1 MNSNLYSNKS
11 ILITGGTGSLGHALV
26 KNLLTTD
33 VKRIVIYSRD
43 EYKQWA
49 MSNEIKDERLRFFIG
64 DVRDEKRLTT
74 ALEGIDY
81 VIHAAALKQVPAC
94 EYNPQ
99 EAVKTNVQGAM
110 SLIGAAIYN
119 KVKKVIAISTDKAV
133 HPVNLYG
140 TTKACAEK
148 LFIAANNNI
157 ATSFNI
163 VRYGNVVSARGS
175 VIPLFR
181 QYVNQGRETLPL
193 TDVQM
198 TRFVIEYPQAI
209 ELIEH
214 ALESDE
220 RGLIFIPKLKAI
232 KMTDL
237 IFALDKKYE
246 LIGIRPGEKLHETL
260 IGDGEIDHCHDCQ
273 DHYIILPAFHDW
285 QDEYITQGYASEIID
300 FMNMF
305 QYSSDKVE
313 RLTIEEIKEL
323 VSRYL

>member
-1 MNSNLYSNKS
+1 LNSNLYSNKS

-33 VKRIVIYSRD
+33 VKRIVVYSRD

-99 EAVKTNVQGAM
+99 EAVKTNVYGAM
-110 SLIGAAIYN
+110 CLIGAACN
-119 KVKKVIAISTDKAV
+119 AKVSKVIAISTDKGV
-133 HPVNLYG
+133 SPVNLYG
-140 TTKACAEK
+140 ATKACAEK
-148 LFIAANNNI
+148 LFIAANNNKT
-157 ATSFNI
+157 TSFNL

-175 VIPLFR
+175 VIPL
-181 QYVNQGRETLPL
+181 YAEYIKQGRETLPL

-214 ALESDE
+214 ALKTNS
-220 RGLIFIPKLKAI
+220 RGAIFIPKLKAI

-237 IFALDKKYE
+237 ILSLDKKYE
-246 LIGIRPGEKLHETL
+246 LIGIRPGEKIHETL
-260 IGDGEIDHCHDCQ
+260 VSEDEVHRCYDCGDNYVIA
-273 DHYIILPAFHDW
+273 PSFHDW
-285 QDEYITQGYASEIID
+285 AQTWEFFPEVMALESHIV
-300 FMNMF
+300 N
-305 QYSSDKVE
+305 YSSNNVE

-323 VSRYL
+323 VSKYL

>member
-1 MNSNLYSNKS
+1 MNLYTNKS

-26 KNLLTTD
+26 KHLLTTD
-33 VKRIVIYSRD
+33 VKRIVVYSRD
-43 EYKQWA
+43 EYKQWK

-99 EAVKTNVQGAM
+99 EAVKTNVFGAM
-110 SLIGAAIYN
+110 SLIGAACN
-119 KVKKVIAISTDKAV
+119 AKVSKVIAISTDKGV
-133 HPVNLYG
+133 SPVNLYG
-140 TTKACAEK
+140 ATKACAEK
-148 LFIAANNNI
+148 LFIAANNNKT
-157 ATSFNI
+157 TSFNM

-175 VIPLFR
+175 VIPL
-181 QYVNQGRETLPL
+181 YAEYIKQGRETLPL

-214 ALESDE
+214 ALQSDE

-237 IFALDKKYE
+237 ILALDKKYD
-246 LIGIRPGEKLHETL
+246 LIGLRPGEKLHETL
-260 IGDGEIDHCHDCQ
+260 VSEYECDRCYDFGKEYVIV
-273 DHYIILPAFHDW
+273 PSFHEW
-285 QDEYITQGYASEIID
+285 TNNINISEA
-300 FMNMF
+300 NWSGVGAHN
-305 QYSSDKVE
+305 YSSDHVR

-323 VSRYL
+323 VSRYV

>member
-26 KNLLTTD
+26 KHLLATD
-33 VKRIVIYSRD
+33 VKRIVVYSRD

-99 EAVKTNVQGAM
+99 EAVKTNVLGA
-110 SLIGAAIYN
+110 IAIVN
-119 KVKKVIAISTDKAV
+119 SCINSGVSKVIAISTDKAV
-133 HPVNLYG
+133 HPINLYG
-140 TTKACAEK
+140 ATKACAEK
-148 LFIAANNNI
+148 IFIAANNNKT
-157 ATSFNI
+157 TSFNL

-175 VIPLFR
+175 VIPL
-181 QYVNQGRETLPL
+181 YAEYIKQGRETLPL

-214 ALESDE
+214 ALESNE

-237 IFALDKKYE
+237 ILALDKKYE

-260 IGDGEIDHCHDCQ
+260 LGEGEGDRCYVYGEDDYAIA
-273 DHYIILPAFHDW
+273 PAFHEWTDKNSLGVLQPVW
-285 QDEYITQGYASEIID
+285 LNG
-300 FMNMF
+300 
-305 QYSSDKVE
+305 YSSNNVP